1 MDPEHRLASQ
11 PEDDVWILSH
21 RGDRSHATENT
32 VEAFDAAIHRGA
44 DGVEL
49 DLSKDED
56 GRWVTAHAGHVAR
69 SRIDREAPKKE
80 DDPYAL
86 DRSLGAL
93 FDWAATH
100 PDVVLN
106 IELKE
111 PGGEEELLAHCR
123 RFIRRLLVTS
133 YTVDALWALHEV
145 APEVPTG
152 LIAHYGSDVNVRVAR
167 LLAAEWVVWR
177 DRYVDEELISATERA
192 GLRAFVWEVD
202 DPDRLQELAGWGV
215 HGVITDD
222 VAGLLGH

>member
-1 MDPEHRLASQ
+1 MDPDHLLAGEPEH
-11 PEDDVWILSH
+11 DVWILSH
-21 RGDRSHATENT
+21 RGDTTTAAENT
-32 VEAFDAAIHRGA
+32 VEAFDAAIHHGA

-49 DLSKDED
+49 DLSKDER

-69 SRIDREAPKKE
+69 SRLDREE
-80 DDPYAL
+80 DADDASGEI

-93 FDWAATH
+93 FDWAAGH
-100 PDVVLN
+100 PHAVLN

-123 RFIRRLLVTS
+123 RFLRRLFVTS
-133 YTVDALWALHEV
+133 YTVDALWALHDS

-167 LLAAEWVVWR
+167 LLEAEWVVWR
-177 DRYVDEELISATERA
+177 DRYVDQPLIRATGDA
-192 GLRAFVWEVD
+192 GLRAFVWEVE
-202 DPDRLQELAGWGV
+202 DPKRLRELAVWGV
-215 HGVITDD
+215 HGVITDN